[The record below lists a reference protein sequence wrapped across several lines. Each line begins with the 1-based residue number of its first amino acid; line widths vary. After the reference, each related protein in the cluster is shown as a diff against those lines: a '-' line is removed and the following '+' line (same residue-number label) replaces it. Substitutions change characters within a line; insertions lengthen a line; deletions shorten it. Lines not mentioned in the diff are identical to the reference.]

1 MIFHSHASKTNFLKK
16 GPVLALILNVRVFRT
31 RKWPVRPFPLENGKG
46 GLSFFKAKSLG
57 VRLTG
62 QGFCVSAIRTVFSA
76 RFL

>member
-16 GPVLALILNVRVFRT
+16 GRVLALILIVRVFRT

-62 QGFCVSAIRTVFSA
+62 QGFCFSAIRTVFSA